1 MKRRIISAILIILG
15 ISIIIYPKTF
25 QIYNDRKS
33 EKIMKEWEELLA
45 IIDNEDKGHNSSL
58 LDFLDMEKAI
68 YEGQKEQRELEKK
81 VEQEKARELYIK
93 DHMEGVLTIDKIN
106 LRLPIL
112 KGVTVKNLNISV
124 SSMKESGK
132 PGEKGNYVIAGH
144 RSHTYGRQFNRL
156 DELDIDDIIK
166 ISDGEN
172 EYEYIVKEKTYVL
185 PEEMKILTNKT
196 KKEITLVTCNPM
208 INPTHRLLVKGE
220 ILE

>member
-124 SSMKESGK
+124 
-132 PGEKGNYVIAGH
+132 
-144 RSHTYGRQFNRL
+144 
-156 DELDIDDIIK
+156 
-166 ISDGEN
+166 
-172 EYEYIVKEKTYVL
+172 
-185 PEEMKILTNKT
+185 
-196 KKEITLVTCNPM
+196 
-208 INPTHRLLVKGE
+208 
-220 ILE
+220 